1 MKVSEITNEYLA
13 NYLRIDEPE
22 DVENQE
28 IDAFLTSA
36 ISYCVSY
43 TGLSAE
49 ELDQHEDITTVVLLL
64 VSDMFDNRNL
74 YIEGKSSS
82 VNKAVERIL
91 SMHSVN
97 LI

>member
-1 MKVSEITNEYLA
+1 MKVSEIASEYLV

-22 DVENQE
+22 EVEMQE
-28 IDAFLTSA
+28 IDAFLKSA
-36 ISYCVSY
+36 ISYCISY
-43 TGLSAE
+43 TGLTSE
-49 ELDQHEDITTVVLLL
+49 ELDEYEDISTVVLLL

-74 YIEGKSSS
+74 YIEGKASN

>member
-13 NYLRIDEPE
+13 NYLRLDEPE
-22 DVENQE
+22 DTEKQE
-28 IDAFLTSA
+28 IDAFLMSA
-36 ISYCVSY
+36 VSYCTSY
-43 TGLSAE
+43 TGLSME
-49 ELDQHEDITTVVLLL
+49 ELDKHEDITTVVLLL

-74 YIEGKSSS
+74 YIEGKASN

>member
-1 MKVSEITNEYLA
+1 MKVSELTNEYLV

-22 DVENQE
+22 DIEKQE
-28 IDAFLTSA
+28 VDGFLTSA
-36 ISYCVSY
+36 ISYCTSY
-43 TGLSAE
+43 TGLSKE
-49 ELDQHEDITTVVLLL
+49 NLDEHEDITMVVLLL

-74 YIEGKSSS
+74 YIEGKTSN